1 MIGTFLIKLLTILR
15 DEGRE
20 SSEIVEAHVPLVEFH
35 RRIAKSLQS
44 DILAAISQVQTC
56 RTLRAPTR
64 WIDLTWSAE
73 HTPPASRDIPPFL
86 KFFFVFFFF
95 SSSVV
100 TNSLIIVPYHIS
112 DEF

>member
-1 MIGTFLIKLLTILR
+1 MIGTFLTKLLTILR

-20 SSEIVEAHVPLVEFH
+20 SSEIVDAHVPLVEFH

-95 SSSVV
+95 FSFFFPY
-100 TNSLIIVPYHIS
+100 SLFFFP
-112 DEF
+112 F